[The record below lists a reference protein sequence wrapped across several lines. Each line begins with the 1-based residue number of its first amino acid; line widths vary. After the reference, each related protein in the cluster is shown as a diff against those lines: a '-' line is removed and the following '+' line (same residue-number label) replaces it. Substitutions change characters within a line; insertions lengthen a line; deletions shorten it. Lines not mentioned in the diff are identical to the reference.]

1 MSHEIINF
9 LDETWKEFETATN
22 AKELVKISKYLNDS
36 INPLLTAVVDEI
48 NREYPTMYS
57 LRNKS
62 PSCIR

>member
-9 LDETWKEFETATN
+9 LDENWKETATN

>member
-22 AKELVKISKYLNDS
+22 AKELIKISKYLNDS

-48 NREYPTMYS
+48 NREFPTCT
-57 LRNKS
+57 RCGTPKTE
-62 PSCIR
+62 